1 MQNTISIPPAAYCWR
16 IIITR
21 GENRGM
27 RARVRDFD
35 TRAAA
40 VAFLSAQDAD
50 FQAWHAVRKG
60 TRVEY

>member
-1 MQNTISIPPAAYCWR
+1 MDTLPKPAPVWR

-27 RARVRDFD
+27 VARVREFE

-40 VAFLSAQDAD
+40 VRFLSAQDAD

-60 TRVEY
+60 TKVAY